1 MTNPY
6 RAPVETHS
14 TGDETDAAAAEFLV
28 TARQLRF
35 AESKFLLY
43 RCGGRLTLASFVMIA
58 LSLLVAVDLSSLPL
72 PTAAAVGP
80 TPFPLVLRELAVM
93 GLATVVYLSLIL
105 SVRKTVRA
113 ELASHGIV
121 DGAGL
126 SVVVKDRV
134 LGWSGPQG
142 VFSVPLNQSRPIR
155 TRKGMIVVVDRDLF
169 LFIPKEAAFAGG
181 RYQDFA
187 RALVA

>member
-6 RAPVETHS
+6 RAPVETPNV
-14 TGDETDAAAAEFLV
+14 GDEADAAAEFLV

-58 LSLLVAVDLSSLPL
+58 LSLLVAVDASSLPL
-72 PTAAAVGP
+72 PTGTMVQLP
-80 TPFPLVLRELAVM
+80 VPLVLRELAVM

-113 ELASHGIV
+113 ELTAHGFV

-142 VFSVPLNQSRPIR
+142 LFSVPLNQTRPIR